1 MRVLVADDHPIM
13 LVGVRRVLEQADGFD
28 VVGEAR
34 VGSEVLPLIGRTDPD
49 VVLLDMR
56 MPGIDGL
63 GCLDRIRLR
72 HPSVKVVIF
81 SVSTNTEHIQAA
93 LARGAS
99 GYIVKNINPLD
110 LPSALRQAVEGT
122 VYHAL
127 GLPELN
133 DASIAKAA
141 GLTERELTIIKAV
154 ARGLSNQAIA
164 KELWVT
170 EQTVKFHL
178 TNIYR
183 KLDISNRTEAA
194 RWALEHGVAELPSA
208 S

>member
-1 MRVLVADDHPIM
+1 MSEIGVEDASPSSTTTRRTFDYRPLRPTRVLLADEQALW
-13 LVGVRRVLEQADGFD
+13 LVGVRRVLEQEEGFE

-72 HPSVKVVIF
+72 HPNVKVVIF

-99 GYIVKNINPLD
+99 G
-110 LPSALRQAVEGT
+110 
-122 VYHAL
+122 
-127 GLPELN
+127 
-133 DASIAKAA
+133 
-141 GLTERELTIIKAV
+141 
-154 ARGLSNQAIA
+154 
-164 KELWVT
+164 
-170 EQTVKFHL
+170 
-178 TNIYR
+178 
-183 KLDISNRTEAA
+183 
-194 RWALEHGVAELPSA
+194 
-208 S
+208 

>member
-13 LVGVRRVLEQADGFD
+13 LVGVRRVLEQEEGFE

-72 HPSVKVVIF
+72 HPNVKVVIF

-99 GYIVKNINPLD
+99 G
-110 LPSALRQAVEGT
+110 
-122 VYHAL
+122 
-127 GLPELN
+127 
-133 DASIAKAA
+133 
-141 GLTERELTIIKAV
+141 
-154 ARGLSNQAIA
+154 
-164 KELWVT
+164 
-170 EQTVKFHL
+170 
-178 TNIYR
+178 
-183 KLDISNRTEAA
+183 
-194 RWALEHGVAELPSA
+194 
-208 S
+208 